1 MKRLK
6 YNKAARLNLV
16 LTVLLLMLSAC
27 IMIVSVYARYETSL
41 DDSEL
46 NMQAASGSVYIY
58 GDDNFAPLNSWIYND
73 ETGEYTVDVVI
84 SNAEN
89 AERFCMEDQSASLK
103 IFATLG
109 IANPESIS
117 IKLIADN
124 EEYTAVP
131 AAVEKNTPL
140 HISYGDGWVF
150 RFYNAAGEELKW
162 TLRGNEVSTE
172 KITVIIS
179 GNTAESASLSLILS
193 GNVI

>member
-16 LTVLLLMLSAC
+16 LTALLLMLSVC
-27 IMIVSVYARYETSL
+27 IMIASVYARYETNL

-46 NMQAASGSVYIY
+46 NMQAASGSVYMY
-58 GDDNFAPLNSWIYND
+58 GDDNFAPLNSWTHND

-89 AERFCMEDQSASLK
+89 AERFCVEDQSAYLK

-109 IANPESIS
+109 IEAPENIS

-124 EEYTAVP
+124 EEYIAVP

-140 HISYGDGWVF
+140 HISYGDGWIF

-162 TLRGNEVSTE
+162 NLRGNEVSAE
-172 KITVIIS
+172 KITVVIS
-179 GNTAESASLSLILS
+179 GNTAEPAALSLILS